1 MWIIKINVLTNVI
14 AFIIGLVQYKKF
26 PKELKI
32 IFYFVAFGVLTES
45 YSRFHQHYIMK
56 NVMPVGHFYFPIA
69 FLIMGLFFLKVLKN
83 FVETKYVLI
92 LIIAFEIYCVINTV
106 FIQSLFDYPSLVGSI
121 GAMLLFLFSVAFFT
135 KIMVEA
141 KINNLSREPLVW
153 INTAILIYYTG
164 NFFYHSLYNLRV
176 TASMEVFLFA
186 AKFFSGLNILFY
198 LIIAIGF
205 LKVKREL
212 PFKQSK

>member
-1 MWIIKINVLTNVI
+1 MWIIKVNVITNII
-14 AFIIGLVQYKKF
+14 AFIIGLIQYKKF
-26 PKELKI
+26 SKELKI

-45 YSRFHQHYIMK
+45 YSQFHMHYIMK
-56 NVMPVGHFYFPIA
+56 NVMPIGHFYFPIA

-83 FVETKYVLI
+83 FVQPKYILI
-92 LIIAFEIYCVINTV
+92 LIVTFEIYCLINSV

-141 KINNLSREPLVW
+141 KIKNLSKEPLIW

-164 NFFYHSLYNLRV
+164 NFFYYSLYNLRI

-205 LKVKREL
+205 LKVKSEL
-212 PFKQSK
+212 PFIQSK